1 MSEGKYNSAA
11 QTAADGGTM
20 ELQIDANGNLKVVAG
35 AAGTLP
41 TGAATSAKQDTAQT
55 SLTAMAAVEG
65 TTAGTAVIADANGT
79 IQQYL
84 RGLIVNGLLGNTS
97 LASILTS
104 VDGLEGVLGTT
115 AGAAVITDANGT
127 AQQYLRG
134 MIVLTLLQNTYL
146 DGVEGSL
153 TTLAGTLPMTS
164 ANFLANLRS
173 TMAAPSSVNSGT
185 SSVTLLTSNA
195 NRKGATITNTDAN
208 ALYVLLSGG
217 TASSTNYHALVASAG
232 YYEVPF
238 GVTGTITG
246 IWAADGSGVALVGE
260 AS

>member
-1 MSEGKYNSAA
+1 MSEGKYNSVA
-11 QTAADGGTM
+11 QTAAVGGTM

-35 AAGTLP
+35 AAGPLP

-55 SLTAMAAVEG
+55 SLSAISAVEG
-65 TTAGTAVIADANGT
+65 TTAGTAVITDANGT

-146 DGVEGSL
+146 DGLETNTAANPIGVAYTDRSIAN
-153 TTLAGTLPMTS
+153 LAGTSETL
-164 ANFLANLRS
+164 
-173 TMAAPSSVNSGT
+173 MAANASRRILIVYNIGATAIAVNLTSGT
-185 SSVTLLTSNA
+185 ASLTVGGSTVLQAGGSLVLDRACPVGAITIIGTSNA
-195 NRKGATITNTDAN
+195 D
-208 ALYVLLSGG
+208 V
-217 TASSTNYHALVASAG
+217 TA
-232 YYEVPF
+232 YE
-238 GVTGTITG
+238 G
-246 IWAADGSGVALVGE
+246 
-260 AS
+260 